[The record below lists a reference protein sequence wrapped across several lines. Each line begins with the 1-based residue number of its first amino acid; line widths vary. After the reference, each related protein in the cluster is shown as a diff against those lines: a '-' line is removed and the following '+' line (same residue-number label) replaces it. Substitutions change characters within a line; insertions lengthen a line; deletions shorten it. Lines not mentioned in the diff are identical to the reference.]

1 MKSIEN
7 KKYYPEILSSIS
19 LPDIE
24 ERILKKWDKE
34 NTFSESL
41 KKREGSNEFV
51 FYDGPPFANG
61 LPHYGH
67 LLTGFVKDI
76 IPRFQTMK
84 GNKVDRRFG
93 WDCHGLPAEME
104 SEKELGISGR
114 RQIQN
119 FGVENFNDHCRESVM
134 KYTKEW
140 EKSVGRQARWVDFE
154 NDYKTMDLDYMESVI
169 WAFKQLWDKGLVYE
183 KDRVMPYSW
192 KAETPLSNFETR
204 LDDSYRERKDP
215 AVTVKFEILESDLN
229 FANKNKSFLLAWTT
243 TPWTLPSNLAC
254 AVGKDIDYEVIS
266 LNNENYII
274 AKNTLENFNEE
285 LKDHEKISEIKGENL
300 VGIRYKPMFSYF
312 KDNKNS
318 FRVLEADFV
327 NTDEGTGIVH
337 MSPGFGEDDQ
347 IICEK
352 NNIKL
357 VCPVDDQGKFTK
369 EIPEFEGMVVFDAN
383 EKIISFLKEKNI
395 IIKKESYLHNYP
407 HSWRT
412 DEPLIYKSVN
422 SWYVN
427 VSSFK
432 KRMVELNQEINWVP
446 AHIKDGTFGKWL
458 EGARD
463 WSISRNRFWGSP
475 IPVWRSD
482 DPKYPRI
489 DVYGSLD
496 ELEKDFGT
504 RPKDLH
510 RPHIDKLT
518 RVNPDD
524 PTGKSTMRR
533 VPEVFDCWFESG
545 SMPFAQVHY
554 PFENKSW
561 FESHFPADFIVE
573 YIGQTRGWFYTMMVL
588 STAIFDKPPFKNS
601 IGHGIVLDTNG
612 VKLSKKLR
620 NYPEPEKT
628 WNKYGADSL
637 RWFFCASSILKGQNL
652 QIDME
657 GKGIADAQRLI
668 ITPLWNSFYF
678 FCLYANAENI
688 SAKENYSSDNPLD
701 KYALLKTKE
710 LIENINEHL
719 SNYDI
724 ASACQSVPNFIDAIN
739 NWYIRRSRPRF
750 WKHADNNDSKNAY
763 DTLYTVLIN
772 LTKALSPLLP
782 LISEEIYT
790 KLTNDKSVHL
800 NDWPDTKVFPSDKD
814 FLKKMDI
821 IREISSAGLAIRKS
835 NNIRVRQPLKEIII
849 AGDNIDWI
857 KDFENYIIEEVN
869 TKKIIIDENSDSL
882 FRNKIKINLKKL
894 GPKFGKNTGKFMEAA
909 NKFQWKINEDKTLN
923 ILNETLQEDEYFL
936 EKESLPGT
944 ETREITEENIVVSL
958 NIDIDKDLEVEGVAR
973 DILRAI
979 QSKRK
984 ELDLKISDKIIVN
997 IFGEQII
1004 KDTLIKFEGYISSN
1018 SLAESI
1024 SFSKKSNSQEIKIS
1038 DSYKLDLR
1046 IEKI

>member
-41 KKREGSNEFV
+41 KNREGSNEFV

-140 EKSVGRQARWVDFE
+140 EKSVGRQARWVDFQ

-923 ILNETLQEDEYFL
+923 ILDETLQEDEYFL

-958 NIDIDKDLEVEGVAR
+958 NINIDKDLEIEGVAR

-984 ELDLKISDKIIVN
+984 ELDLEISDKIIVN

>member
-1 MKSIEN
+1 MKN
-7 KKYYPEILSSIS
+7 KKYYPEIESSVS

-24 ERILKKWDKE
+24 ERILNKWAKE

-41 KKREGSNEFV
+41 KKREGSSEFV

-114 RQIQN
+114 RQIQS
-119 FGVENFNDHCRESVM
+119 FGVENFNNHCRESVM

-140 EKSVGRQARWVDFE
+140 EKSVGRQARWVDFK

-215 AVTVKFEILESDLN
+215 AVTVKFEILETDINLK
-229 FANKNKSFLLAWTT
+229 NKNKTFLLAWTT

-254 AVGKDIDYEVIS
+254 AVGNNIDYEVIS
-266 LNNENYII
+266 LNKENYII
-274 AKNTLENFNEE
+274 AKNILENFNEE
-285 LKDHEKISEIKGENL
+285 LKGYEKISEIKGKDL
-300 VGIRYKPMFSYF
+300 VGIIYKPMFSYF
-312 KDNKNS
+312 KENKNS

-337 MSPGFGEDDQ
+337 MAPGFGEDDQ
-347 IICEK
+347 MVCEK

-369 EIPEFEGMVVFDAN
+369 EITDFEGINVFDAN
-383 EKIISFLKEKNI
+383 EKIISYLKEKNI

-496 ELEKDFGT
+496 ELEKDFGE

-524 PTGKSTMRR
+524 PTGKSIMRR

-601 IGHGIVLDTNG
+601 ISHGIVLDTKG

-620 NYPEPEKT
+620 NYPEPEKV

-688 SAKENYSSDNPLD
+688 SAKENYASDNPLD

-790 KLTNDKSVHL
+790 KLTSDKSVHL
-800 NDWPDTKVFPSDKD
+800 NDWPDTKVFPSDED

-821 IREISSAGLAIRKS
+821 VREIASAGLAIRKS
-835 NNIRVRQPLKEIII
+835 NNIRVRQPLKEITI
-849 AGDNIDWI
+849 AGDKIEWI
-857 KDFENYIIEEVN
+857 KDFENYITEEVN
-869 TKKIIIDENSDSL
+869 TKKIIVDENSDL
-882 FRNKIKINLKKL
+882 LYRNKIKINLKKL
-894 GPKFGKNTGKFMEAA
+894 GPKLGKNIGKFMEAA
-909 NKFQWKINEDKTLN
+909 NNFQWEINSDKTLS
-923 ILNETLQEDEYFL
+923 ILDEKLQEDEYFI

-944 ETREITEENIVVSL
+944 ETREIPEENIVVSL
-958 NIDIDKDLEVEGVAR
+958 NIDIDKDLEIEGIAR

-984 ELDLKISDKIIVN
+984 ELDLDISDKIIVN

-1004 KDTLIKFEGYISSN
+1004 KDTLDKFENYISSN
-1018 SLAESI
+1018 SLAETI
-1024 SFSKKSNSQEIKIS
+1024 IFSKTKNSEEIKIS
-1038 DSYKLDLR
+1038 DSYKLDLS
-1046 IEKI
+1046 INKI

>member
-41 KKREGSNEFV
+41 KNREGSNEFV

-678 FCLYANAENI
+678 FCLYANAENV

-909 NKFQWKINEDKTLN
+909 NKFHWKINEDKTLN
-923 ILNETLQEDEYFL
+923 ILDETLQEDEYFL

-958 NIDIDKDLEVEGVAR
+958 NINIDKDLEIEGVAR

-984 ELDLKISDKIIVN
+984 ELDLEISDKIIVN

>member
-1 MKSIEN
+1 MTTEN
-7 KKYYPEILSSIS
+7 KKYYPEINSSVS
-19 LPDIE
+19 LPEIE
-24 ERILKKWDKE
+24 EKILAKWEKE
-34 NTFSESL
+34 KTFSESL
-41 KKREGSNEFV
+41 NLRDKAKEFV

-76 IPRFQTMK
+76 IPRYQTMK
-84 GNKVDRRFG
+84 GKKVDRRFG

-114 RQIQN
+114 RQIQD
-119 FGVENFNDHCRESVM
+119 FGVENFNHHCQTSVM
-134 KYTKEW
+134 RYTKEW
-140 EKSVGRQARWVDFE
+140 EVTVGRQARWVDFE
-154 NDYKTMDLDYMESVI
+154 NDYKTMDLSYMESVI

-215 AVTVKFEILESDLN
+215 AVTVKFQILDSNLN
-229 FANKNKSFLLAWTT
+229 LNDETYLLAWTT

-254 AVGKDIDYEVIS
+254 AVGKDIDYCLIS
-266 LNNENYII
+266 LDKENYII
-274 AKNTLENFNEE
+274 ANSVLQNYEKE
-285 LKDHEKISEIKGENL
+285 LNGHKIVKQLKGSDL
-300 VGIRYKPMFSYF
+300 VGIRYKPLFQYFST
-312 KDNKNS
+312 NENS
-318 FRVLEADFV
+318 FKVLGAEFV
-327 NTDEGTGIVH
+327 NTEEGTGIVH
-337 MSPGFGEDDQ
+337 MAPGFGEDDQ
-347 IICEK
+347 LVCEA
-352 NNIKL
+352 NGIKL

-369 EIPEFEGMVVFDAN
+369 EVPDYEGLVVFDAN
-383 EKIISFLKEKNI
+383 EKIISELREKNL

-432 KRMVELNQEINWVP
+432 NRMVELNQQINWVP
-446 AHIKDGTFGKWL
+446 EHIKDGTFGKWL
-458 EGARD
+458 AGARD

-475 IPVWRSD
+475 IPVWKSD

-496 ELEKDFGT
+496 EIEKDFGI
-504 RPKDLH
+504 RPDNLH
-510 RPHIDKLT
+510 RPYIDNLT
-518 RVNPDD
+518 RANPDD

-554 PFENKSW
+554 PFENKDW

-601 IGHGIVLDTNG
+601 ISHGIVLDTNG

-620 NYPEPEKT
+620 NYPEPDLVWK
-628 WNKYGADSL
+628 KYGADSL
-637 RWFFCASSILKGQNL
+637 RWFFSSSPILKGQNL

-657 GKGIADAQRLI
+657 GKGIAEAQRQI
-668 ITPLWNSFYF
+668 ITPLWNTFYF
-678 FCLYANAENI
+678 FTLYANAE
-688 SAKENYSSDNPLD
+688 SVRAKENYSSENPLD

-710 LIENINEHL
+710 LIENIDKNL

-724 ASACQSVPNFIDAIN
+724 SGACQSVPGFIDAIN

-750 WKHADNNDSKNAY
+750 WKHADDNDSKNAY
-763 DTLYTVLIN
+763 DTLYTVLLN
-772 LTKALSPLLP
+772 VTKALSPLLP
-782 LISEEIYT
+782 LVSEEIYT
-790 KLTNDKSVHL
+790 KLTNSKSVHL
-800 NDWPDTKVFPSDKD
+800 TDWPSIDRFPKDDTFMKN
-814 FLKKMDI
+814 MDI
-821 IREISSAGLAIRKS
+821 VREICSAGLGIRKS
-835 NNIRVRQPLKEIII
+835 NNIRVRQPLKELTVV
-849 AGDNIDWI
+849 GDDAKWI
-857 KDFENYIIEEVN
+857 QNFENYVLEEVN
-869 TKKIIIDENSDSL
+869 IKKIHINNSSDSL
-882 FRNKIKINLKKL
+882 YKNKIKINLRKL
-894 GPKFGKNTGKFMEAA
+894 GPKLGKDTGKFMQAA
-909 NKFQWKINEDKTLN
+909 NNDEWKMNDDKTLSILDKTLN
-923 ILNETLQEDEYFL
+923 EDEYIL

-944 ETREITEENIVVSL
+944 ETRDIENGNIIVSL
-958 NIDIDKDLEVEGVAR
+958 NIDIDNDLEIEGIAR

-979 QSKRK
+979 QNKRK
-984 ELDLKISDKIIVN
+984 ELDLDISDKIVVK
-997 IFGEQII
+997 IFGNSKINE
-1004 KDTLIKFEGYISSN
+1004 TLESYNEYISSN
-1018 SLAESI
+1018 SLAEKLI
-1024 SFSKKSNSQEIKIS
+1024 FDKNTKSEKIKIS
-1038 DSYKLDLR
+1038 ETNEILLSINKS
-1046 IEKI
+1046 

>member
-347 IICEK
+347 MICEK

-1046 IEKI
+1046 IDKI

>member
-1046 IEKI
+1046 IDKI